1 MISRFGAPGCAA
13 VLCAALLVAGGC
25 RNGPR
30 DARETGLRENLSS
43 MRAMLQQYRSDKGR
57 FPESLEDL
65 VHEGYMRTVP
75 MDPMTNSRDTWK
87 AIYKSPGTPAP
98 GEVSRFAVTDVR
110 SGAEGNG
117 SDGRPYGSW

>member
-1 MISRFGAPGCAA
+1 M
-13 VLCAALLVAGGC
+13 
-25 RNGPR
+25 
-30 DARETGLRENLSS
+30 RENLSS
-43 MRAMLQQYRSDKGR
+43 MRAMLEQYRSDKGT

-65 VHEGYMRTVP
+65 VHEGYMRTLP

-87 AIYKSPGTPAP
+87 VVYAYPGTPAP

-110 SGAEGNG
+110 SGAEGHG